1 MTFTV
6 NKVLKMSTKNIK
18 TKFKI
23 FNNKQKIMIIMK
35 YKNILKYL
43 INKGFLKY

>member
-6 NKVLKMSTKNIK
+6 NKVLKMSSKNIK
-18 TKFKI
+18 AKFKI

-43 INKGFLKY
+43 IN